1 MTQRGIPYQFV
12 PGEKMNRIVKGAH
25 QGVVAYLA
33 QIDYVSFEEMVEGAL
48 SRKANPIFLLLD
60 GISDVRNLGAIA
72 RSAECA
78 GIDGIVV
85 PERGSAAINADAVK
99 TSAGA
104 LLRIPT
110 ARVPNLRTALY
121 YFRDSDFQIVAASEK
136 AEDAMYDVNFRKG
149 IPAAP
154 EAVAEN
160 IALSDIVRASSD
172 DIEALYGTS
181 DGEAVYRE
189 YIAPLCPNF
198 ILTRGAKDAEVFS
211 PGVRALFPVAP
222 VREVVTTIGAGDNF
236 NAGTLYSLVRDG
248 FKRDRLAA
256 LSEEDWRRIIPTAMR
271 FSAEVCGS
279 LFNYVSPEF
288 VRGLQQA

>member
-1 MTQRGIPYQFV
+1 MNDNQYYIYGMHPVTDAVRQGRKFERILFRKGLEGEQFRALLDEVTRRGIPYQFV

-33 QIDYVSFEEMVEGAL
+33 QIDYVPFEEMVEGAL

-136 AEDAMYDVNFRKG
+136 AEDAMYDVNFRKASVIVMGSEGSG
-149 IPAAP
+149 ISEPVLSLCTVGARIPMSGQTGSLNVSVAAALVMF
-154 EAVAEN
+154 EAVRQRM
-160 IALSDIVRASSD
+160 S
-172 DIEALYGTS
+172 
-181 DGEAVYRE
+181 
-189 YIAPLCPNF
+189 
-198 ILTRGAKDAEVFS
+198 
-211 PGVRALFPVAP
+211 
-222 VREVVTTIGAGDNF
+222 
-236 NAGTLYSLVRDG
+236 
-248 FKRDRLAA
+248 
-256 LSEEDWRRIIPTAMR
+256 
-271 FSAEVCGS
+271 
-279 LFNYVSPEF
+279 
-288 VRGLQQA
+288 

>member
-1 MTQRGIPYQFV
+1 MNDNQYYIYGMHPVTDAVRQGRKFERILFRKGLEGEQFRALLDEVTQRGIPYQFV

-78 GIDGIVV
+78 GVDGIVV

-136 AEDAMYDVNFRKG
+136 AEDAMYDVNFRKASVIVMGSEGSG
-149 IPAAP
+149 ISEPVLSLCTVGARIPMSGQTGSLNVSVAAALVMF
-154 EAVAEN
+154 EAVRQRM
-160 IALSDIVRASSD
+160 S
-172 DIEALYGTS
+172 
-181 DGEAVYRE
+181 
-189 YIAPLCPNF
+189 
-198 ILTRGAKDAEVFS
+198 
-211 PGVRALFPVAP
+211 
-222 VREVVTTIGAGDNF
+222 
-236 NAGTLYSLVRDG
+236 
-248 FKRDRLAA
+248 
-256 LSEEDWRRIIPTAMR
+256 
-271 FSAEVCGS
+271 
-279 LFNYVSPEF
+279 
-288 VRGLQQA
+288 

>member
-1 MTQRGIPYQFV
+1 MENDNQYYLYGMHPVTDAVRQGRKFERILFRKGLEGEQFRALLDEVTRRGIPYQFV

-136 AEDAMYDVNFRKG
+136 AEDAMYDVNFRKASVIVMGSEGSG
-149 IPAAP
+149 ISEPVLNLCTVGARIPMSGQTGSLNVSVAAALVMF
-154 EAVAEN
+154 EAVRQRM
-160 IALSDIVRASSD
+160 S
-172 DIEALYGTS
+172 
-181 DGEAVYRE
+181 
-189 YIAPLCPNF
+189 
-198 ILTRGAKDAEVFS
+198 
-211 PGVRALFPVAP
+211 
-222 VREVVTTIGAGDNF
+222 
-236 NAGTLYSLVRDG
+236 
-248 FKRDRLAA
+248 
-256 LSEEDWRRIIPTAMR
+256 
-271 FSAEVCGS
+271 
-279 LFNYVSPEF
+279 
-288 VRGLQQA
+288 

>member
-1 MTQRGIPYQFV
+1 MNDNQYYIYGMHPVTDAVRQGRKFERILFRKGLEGEQFRALLDEVTQRGIPYQFV

-33 QIDYVSFEEMVEGAL
+33 QIDYVPFEEMVEGAL

-78 GIDGIVV
+78 GVDGIVV

-136 AEDAMYDVNFRKG
+136 AEDAMYDVNFRKASVIVMGSEGSG
-149 IPAAP
+149 ISEPVLSLCTVGARIPMSGQTGSLNVSVAAALVMF
-154 EAVAEN
+154 EAVRQRM
-160 IALSDIVRASSD
+160 S
-172 DIEALYGTS
+172 
-181 DGEAVYRE
+181 
-189 YIAPLCPNF
+189 
-198 ILTRGAKDAEVFS
+198 
-211 PGVRALFPVAP
+211 
-222 VREVVTTIGAGDNF
+222 
-236 NAGTLYSLVRDG
+236 
-248 FKRDRLAA
+248 
-256 LSEEDWRRIIPTAMR
+256 
-271 FSAEVCGS
+271 
-279 LFNYVSPEF
+279 
-288 VRGLQQA
+288 

>member
-1 MTQRGIPYQFV
+1 MENDNQYYLYGMHPVTDAVRQGRKFERILFRKGLEGEQFRALLDEVTQRGIPYQFV

-33 QIDYVSFEEMVEGAL
+33 QIDYVPFEEMVEGAL

-136 AEDAMYDVNFRKG
+136 AEDAMYDVNFRKASVIVMGSEGSG
-149 IPAAP
+149 ISEPVLSLCTVGARIPMSGQTGSLNVSVAAALVMF
-154 EAVAEN
+154 EAVRQRM
-160 IALSDIVRASSD
+160 S
-172 DIEALYGTS
+172 
-181 DGEAVYRE
+181 
-189 YIAPLCPNF
+189 
-198 ILTRGAKDAEVFS
+198 
-211 PGVRALFPVAP
+211 
-222 VREVVTTIGAGDNF
+222 
-236 NAGTLYSLVRDG
+236 
-248 FKRDRLAA
+248 
-256 LSEEDWRRIIPTAMR
+256 
-271 FSAEVCGS
+271 
-279 LFNYVSPEF
+279 
-288 VRGLQQA
+288 